1 MHLPPPSQR
10 IRKQTAQRRT
20 RGSPRA
26 EYDIHVALP
35 DPALPQGHDVSQQDR
50 DDGVHAAAANAGH
63 GPRDD
68 QLVDILRQAAAQA
81 AQAKDDIGEE
91 KALLPAEDVGE
102 LAVQG
107 LAARQGQEVSLS
119 RRQLRSD
126 LGVAKRP
133 GVGTHAVAIQLVEFN
148 ALRSLPI
155 LAYCNSSG
163 VSIIL
168 TGPKRMKKSEAKFNT
183 IHQDGSK
190 YQGITKPPSTIRS
203 WP

>member
-50 DDGVHAAAANAGH
+50 DDGVHAAAANARH

-107 LAARQGQEVSLS
+107 LAARQGQEVS
-119 RRQLRSD
+119 
-126 LGVAKRP
+126 
-133 GVGTHAVAIQLVEFN
+133 
-148 ALRSLPI
+148 
-155 LAYCNSSG
+155 
-163 VSIIL
+163 
-168 TGPKRMKKSEAKFNT
+168 
-183 IHQDGSK
+183 
-190 YQGITKPPSTIRS
+190 
-203 WP
+203 